1 MKADDLLNKL
11 EVSGISFVLLRPVHR
26 LKSNDVDVW
35 IERETLPKL
44 VVILKENTRSIYW
57 KKTNARKSL
66 QIIVN
71 NTLVIDIQFSLS
83 FLPYKL
89 FQVDKSIQITK
100 QSLTFEG
107 DYVYPNLS
115 TNDLFTLWSYRLLL
129 DKKKLS
135 NYQSL
140 DLFKECYLDN
150 IDTLL
155 NTEQFLKI
163 TKYLFGNSQTEEIQS
178 DLKRIVVGERIEVH
192 HQYQER
198 LFKEHKLLY
207 IIKVIFETKYKIER
221 RIGIYNKKR
230 NIELLE
236 N

>member
-11 EVSGISFVLLRPVHR
+11 EVSGIPFVLLRPVQI
-26 LKSNDVDVW
+26 LNSNDVDLW
-35 IERETLPKL
+35 IKRETLPKL
-44 VVILKENTRSIYW
+44 VVFLKENTRSIFW

-66 QIIVN
+66 QIILN

-83 FLPYKL
+83 FLPYKI
-89 FQVDKSIQITK
+89 FQVDKSIQVTK
-100 QSLTFEG
+100 RLLTFKG
-107 DYVYPNLS
+107 DYVYPNL
-115 TNDLFTLWSYRLLL
+115 NNYDLFTLWSYRILL

-140 DLFKECYLDN
+140 CLFQEFYSDN

-178 DLKRIVVGERIEVH
+178 DLKRIVGGELLEVH
-192 HQYQER
+192 YKYAKQ

-221 RIGIYNKKR
+221 RLGIYNKKR
-230 NIELLE
+230 KIELLE
-236 N
+236 R

>member
-71 NTLVIDIQFSLS
+71 TTLVIDIQFSLS

-192 HQYQER
+192 HKYQER